1 MIAII
6 IMAVAVLAAAAASFF
21 LFSKIIVGVRASW
34 TDFALT
40 AAKIRKAADR
50 GRDVAGAKFSVE
62 TITAALRD
70 SPDSSVARY
79 FRLIVAAFTAAV
91 TLLVFGANAVIFAF
105 IFGFA
110 GYMIPSAVVKYL
122 ENKKLGIFEE
132 QLMDAL
138 GTISTAMRAGSSLV
152 QAMEVVTAEAASP
165 LKEEFSEVLRQV
177 QLGNSIDK
185 ALKEMTERVKSQ
197 DLRLAVLAIT
207 VTREY
212 GGNLGENLMR
222 ISAVMRERKKIR
234 GKIDAIT
241 AQGRLSGWVVT
252 FVPLGLL
259 FVLKWMEPEM
269 FGLMFTTFLGN
280 ILLGIS
286 VILVSIGNYVIMKI
300 VKIDI

>member
-1 MIAII
+1 MSLL
-6 IMAVAVLAAAAASFF
+6 IMTLAVLVSAAASFL
-21 LFSKIIVGVRASW
+21 LFTKIIGGVRSSW
-34 TDFALT
+34 LAFVETL
-40 AAKIRKAADR
+40 AKIRRAA
-50 GRDVAGAKFSVE
+50 GKNRDAVAATFSVE
-62 TITAALRD
+62 TLTSALRD
-70 SPDSSVARY
+70 SPDSPVARY
-79 FRLIVAAFTAAV
+79 FRLLVAAVSAAV
-91 TLLVFGANAVIFAF
+91 TLVVFGGNAVIFAF

-110 GYMIPSAVVKYL
+110 GYMIPSVIVKYF
-122 ENKKLGIFEE
+122 EDKKMGTFEE

-152 QAMEVVTAEAASP
+152 QAMEVVTAEAETP

-185 ALKEMTERVKSQ
+185 ALREMTVRIKSQ

-222 ISAVMRERKKIR
+222 ISSVMRERKKIR

-259 FVLKWMEPEM
+259 FILKWMEPEM

-280 ILLGIS
+280 ILLGVS

>member
-1 MIAII
+1 MTL
-6 IMAVAVLAAAAASFF
+6 AVIVSAAASFF
-21 LFSKIIVGVRASW
+21 FLTKIIGGVEASW
-34 TDFALT
+34 LNFAGTLSAIRRSAGKSRET
-40 AAKIRKAADR
+40 VAAT
-50 GRDVAGAKFSVE
+50 FSAE
-62 TITAALRD
+62 TLISALRD
-70 SPDSSVARY
+70 SPDSPVARY
-79 FRLIVAAFTAAV
+79 FRLFVAAVSAAV
-91 TLLVFGANAVIFAF
+91 TLLVFGGNAVIFAF

-110 GYMIPSAVVKYL
+110 GYMIPSAIVKYI
-122 ENKKLGIFEE
+122 ENKKMGTFEE

-152 QAMEVVTAEAASP
+152 QAMEVVTAEAETP

-185 ALKEMTERVKSQ
+185 ALREMTVRIKSQ

-222 ISAVMRERKKIR
+222 ISSVMRERKKIR

-241 AQGRLSGWVVT
+241 AQGRLSGWIVT

-259 FVLKWMEPEM
+259 LILKWMEPEM

-280 ILLGIS
+280 ILLGVS
-286 VILVSIGNYVIMKI
+286 VILVSVGNYVIMKI